1 MVRREDF
8 CLLKFLPL
16 LSGFGGVLEH
26 FCTFLLS
33 QSCSCPYP
41 PVPFSVC
48 FPVSGVPFTSFSEVT
63 RQHSVP
69 ADSVV
74 AEFCP
79 GRIWMAL
86 SGGRT
91 QRQQRS
97 LADIV
102 VLIGIVGI
110 RIICKLVNYNLRWGM
125 WNYVIIVCP
134 F

>member
-16 LSGFGGVLEH
+16 FSGFGGFLNISVLST
-26 FCTFLLS
+26 CPSLVLALPTRPFLSL
-33 QSCSCPYP
+33 
-41 PVPFSVC
+41 FSSAWRVVR
-48 FPVSGVPFTSFSEVT
+48 PSGVS

-69 ADSVV
+69 AGSVV

-102 VLIGIVGI
+102 VLIDIVGI
-110 RIICKLVNYNLRWGM
+110 RIICKLVNYNLQWGM